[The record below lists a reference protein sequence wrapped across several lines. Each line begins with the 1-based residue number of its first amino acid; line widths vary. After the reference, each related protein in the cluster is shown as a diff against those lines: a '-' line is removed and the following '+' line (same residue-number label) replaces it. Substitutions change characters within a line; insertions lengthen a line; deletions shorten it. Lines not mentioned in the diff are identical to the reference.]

1 MYLQIWNMSTKAS
14 LQQIRGHNGGI
25 WALQYRGN
33 LLVTGSCDKTIRVW
47 DMRTGETVHELVGH
61 SSTVRCLQLHK
72 EEKNL
77 LVSGSRDK
85 TLRVWQLDTGVCRYT
100 LSVCET
106 RFFFFFR

>member
-25 WALQYRGN
+25 WALQYRG
-33 LLVTGSCDKTIRVW
+33 
-47 DMRTGETVHELVGH
+47 
-61 SSTVRCLQLHK
+61 
-72 EEKNL
+72 NL